1 MGISLR
7 LAQDSDLG
15 FVSQDGYTSEE
26 VIQKKIEAGEVFV
39 AEKDGA
45 SVGYLRLEYLWSSEP
60 YISLIRVLESF
71 RKQGVG
77 RALLSYVE
85 DTLRSN
91 GHSALYSS
99 SQVDE
104 PPPQAW
110 HRHMGFQE
118 CGIIAGINKGGVGEV
133 FFRKAL

>member
-91 GHSALYSS
+91 GHSASR
-99 SQVDE
+99 
-104 PPPQAW
+104 A
-110 HRHMGFQE
+110 
-118 CGIIAGINKGGVGEV
+118 
-133 FFRKAL
+133 